1 MNKTLSRRFSLSI
14 ALKAV
19 QVTANFTISAV
30 TIQEDDGSV
39 NLMAMRTGNVEL
51 ASTVRSGKG
60 D

>member
-1 MNKTLSRRFSLSI
+1 MNKTLSRRFSLST

-60 D
+60 N